1 MTILV
6 SRELKQIRDQLMMT
20 AVAGRSMQ
28 PYELRTMALCLDPV
42 IELAELDEQEIQIA
56 RLEEAGKTGRSIV
69 ERLAGE
75 AMGNMML
82 EGEAKVVRPD
92 FRRKP

>member
-6 SRELKQIRDQLMMT
+6 SREVKQVRDQLMMT
-20 AVAGRSMQ
+20 AAAGRSMQ
-28 PYELRTMALCLDPV
+28 PHELRSIALALDPV
-42 IELAELDEQEIQIA
+42 IELAELDEQEIRFF
-56 RLEEAGKTGRSIV
+56 RLEQAGRDGRSIV

-82 EGEAKVVRPD
+82 DGDKIVRPD
-92 FRRKP
+92 FGRKP

>member
-6 SRELKQIRDQLMMT
+6 SRELKQIRDQLMMR

-28 PYELRTMALCLDPV
+28 PHELRTMALCLDPV
-42 IELAELDEQEIQIA
+42 VELAELDEQEIRFF
-56 RLEEAGKTGRSIV
+56 RLEQAGKEGRSMV
-69 ERLAGE
+69 EKLAGE